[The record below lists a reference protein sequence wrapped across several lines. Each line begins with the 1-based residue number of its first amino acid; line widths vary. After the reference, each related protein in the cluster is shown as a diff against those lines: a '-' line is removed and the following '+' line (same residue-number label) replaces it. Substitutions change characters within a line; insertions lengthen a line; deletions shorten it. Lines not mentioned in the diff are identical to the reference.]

1 MTSRKTRTVVAG
13 ILRDLGIPLP
23 GRRVDLDVAGKVV
36 LITGGGDGIGL
47 ALARTLHS
55 RGAVVALVDVN
66 ESALAAA
73 ASSLGGQ
80 RVLTVTADVRDRP
93 AMEAAVHEIIGRAG
107 RLDVVVANAGVTPPP
122 ATLRQIDPEGF
133 DRVIDINL
141 IGVFNTVHPA
151 IDEVIERRGHIVVIS
166 SAAAFAPG
174 LGGASYM
181 ISKAGVEQLGRAL
194 RLELAGYG
202 ATAGVAY
209 FGVVETAL
217 ARATL
222 DDDEL
227 GRQLDSRL
235 PKPLRRRITADQAA
249 TVIADAIAR
258 RAGRTLAPAAWQPWA
273 LGRGFVN
280 ILADGYLAA
289 DGDCHRLIRELENRD
304 AHKSTTATDSSRTN
318 SRRSS

>member
-1 MTSRKTRTVVAG
+1 MRASVA
-13 ILRDLGIPLP
+13 IEALRDLGIPLP
-23 GRRVDLDVAGKVV
+23 GGRSYDVAGKVV

-47 ALARTLHS
+47 ALARLLHG
-55 RGAVVALVDVN
+55 RGALVALVDVN
-66 ESALAAA
+66 GAALAAA
-73 ASSLGGQ
+73 ESALD
-80 RVLTVTADVRDRP
+80 RVLTIKADVRDRE
-93 AMEAAVHEIIGRAG
+93 AMEAAVCEVIDRAG

-122 ATLRQIDPEGF
+122 ATLRQIDPAGF

-141 IGVFNTVHPA
+141 IGAFNTVRPA
-151 IDEVIERRGHIVVIS
+151 LDEVIARRGHVVVIS

-174 LGGASYM
+174 PGGAAYM

-209 FGVVETAL
+209 FGVVETQL

-227 GRQLDSRL
+227 GRQLDARL
-235 PKPLRRRITADQAA
+235 PGPLRRRITADRAA
-249 TVIADAIAR
+249 TVLADAIAR

-273 LGRGFVN
+273 LLRGLVN
-280 ILADGYLAA
+280 VFADVYLAS
-289 DGDCHRLIRELENRD
+289 DGRIHQLIRELEARKN
-304 AHKSTTATDSSRTN
+304 
-318 SRRSS
+318 